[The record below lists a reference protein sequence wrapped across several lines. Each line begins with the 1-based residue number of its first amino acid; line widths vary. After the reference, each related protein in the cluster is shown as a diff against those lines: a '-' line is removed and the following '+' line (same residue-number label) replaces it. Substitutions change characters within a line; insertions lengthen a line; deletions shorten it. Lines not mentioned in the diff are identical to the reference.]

1 MKKFLIATIILFV
14 FTVTLPLI
22 ANAQS
27 CNIRKKSYKNNRSN
41 YSNAYYQQNRN
52 QRRPVYYQQNRNYQR
67 PGFWQRNRN
76 LRNVLIGTGGGAVV
90 GGLIG
95 GNRKGLAI
103 GALAGAGSGALYTY
117 VINPKNKKRQRVYRR
132 F

>member
-1 MKKFLIATIILFV
+1 MKKFLIGSIVLFV

-27 CNIRKKSYKNNRSN
+27 CNFRSKNTRVSRN
-41 YSNAYYQQNRN
+41 YYNSVAQNRQDRN
-52 QRRPVYYQQNRNYQR
+52 YNNARQRQNRNYQR

-76 LRNVLIGTGGGAVV
+76 LKNVLIGTGGGAIV

-95 GNRKGLAI
+95 GNRKGMAI
-103 GALAGAGSGALYTY
+103 GSAVGAGSGALYTY